1 MLFRSYWDFPLGKRQ
16 IEDYLTQICPCFES
30 FLESDGF
37 RRSLLISQVKC
48 HMKRKTY
55 KIPYEVMNH
64 PNSDGSSKKYFYHTR
79 TYAPSQEDL
88 ASDESTSSYLDDGLQ
103 HFIELKKG
111 TFKYLN
117 VDDPPEGEKSD
128 SFPAT
133 IISCKSEDQSESHPL

>member
-1 MLFRSYWDFPLGKRQ
+1 
-16 IEDYLTQICPCFES
+16 
-30 FLESDGF
+30 
-37 RRSLLISQVKC
+37 
-48 HMKRKTY
+48 MKRKAY
-55 KIPYEVMNH
+55 KIPYKVMNH

-117 VDDPPEGEKSD
+117 VDDPPEGEKYVPPGGKKSD
-128 SFPAT
+128 SFPVT
-133 IISCKSEDQSESHPL
+133 IISCKSEDQSE